1 MLRPID
7 ILLLVLSRYGAWA
20 RGRIVYRALT
30 VLAVSSRPPVRR

>member
-1 MLRPID
+1 MLRSVD

-30 VLAVSSRPPVRR
+30 VLAVAGRPQMRR